1 MNWQEVCGNPHLRNL
16 PFKIELNRWGQVVMT
31 PTNISHSVLQGE
43 IILKMMESSGGQV
56 LVECPIKTLDNV
68 KIVDIGWVSIKRYR
82 LIKHEQVYSVA
93 PEICVEVVS
102 AGQEELLTKMKLYF
116 KAGAKE
122 VWYCDEDGNVSFYT
136 LQGECTYSKLIPEF
150 PDYIEV

>member
-1 MNWQEVCGNPHLRNL
+1 MNWQEVRDNPHLKDL

-31 PTNISHSVLQGE
+31 PSKVAHSILQGNL
-43 IILKMMESSGGQV
+43 ILKMIESAEGQV
-56 LVECPIKTLDNV
+56 LVECPVKTLDNV
-68 KIVDIGWVSIKRYR
+68 KVVDIGWVSVKRYR

-93 PEICVEVVS
+93 PEICIEVVS

-116 KAGAKE
+116 KAGARE
-122 VWYCDEDGNVSFYT
+122 VWYCDEDGNMNFYT
-136 LQGECTYSKLIPEF
+136 AQGEQTYSKLMPEF